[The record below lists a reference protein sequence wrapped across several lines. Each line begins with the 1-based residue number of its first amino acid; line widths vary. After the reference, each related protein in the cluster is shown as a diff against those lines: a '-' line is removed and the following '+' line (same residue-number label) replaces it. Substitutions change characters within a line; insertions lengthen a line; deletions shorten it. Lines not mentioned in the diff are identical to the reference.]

1 MSSEFIAE
9 DLARF
14 IVERIDSVAQLEALL
29 LLRANPAQHWTI
41 ASLAKR
47 LYISESQTAE
57 VIRRLGTDGIVTA
70 NGSEPLQYGSEPL
83 QYCYEPA
90 TNELRSLIDRL
101 AETYAKHLVPVTNLI
116 HSKPRT
122 RIQEFADAF
131 KLRKDTK

>member
-29 LLRANPAQHWTI
+29 LLRANPAQYWAI
-41 ASLAKR
+41 ESLAQR
-47 LYISESQTAE
+47 LYIGESQTAE
-57 VIRRLGTDGIVTA
+57 VIARLAADGIVAA
-70 NGSEPLQYGSEPL
+70 NGREPPQYSY
-83 QYCYEPA
+83 QPA
-90 TNELRSLIDRL
+90 TNELRLLVDRL